1 MLSLLKLVAAGQT
14 LVRDVLADYGAV
26 QKNRAKYH
34 GERISRLRLPV
45 DLLRKVGF
53 QTATGVRLMQFGR
66 NAGLPLAPQVCSR
79 LLRHLYG
86 VEVHWDARIAPGLS
100 IVHGCGIVI
109 SHAATVGPGCILF
122 HNVTLGEGLDPVT
135 KKRGAPTLGAN
146 VHIGPGCTLL
156 GPITVGNNS
165 KLAAGSVLTQSV
177 PDDAVVLPAPVEV
190 RARARAKRGAPPADG
205 ADALDVGGGGR

>member
-1 MLSLLKLVAAGQT
+1 LAAGRT
-14 LVRDVLADYGAV
+14 LGHDVLEDYGAV

-53 QTATGVRLMQFGR
+53 QTATGVRLMQFAR
-66 NAGLPLAPQVCSR
+66 NAGLPVAPQLISR

-86 VEVHWDARIAPGLS
+86 VEIHWAAKVAPGLS

-122 HNVTLGEGLDPVT
+122 HNVTLGEGLDPVH
-135 KKRGAPTLGAN
+135 KKRGAPVLGAN
-146 VHIGPGCTLL
+146 VHVGPGCTLL

-165 KLAAGSVLTQSV
+165 KIAAGSVLTASV
-177 PDDAVVLPAPVEV
+177 PDNAVVMPAPVQV
-190 RARARAKRGAPPADG
+190 RARAARAQGVAA
-205 ADALDVGGGGR
+205 GGGDEA

>member
-1 MLSLLKLVAAGQT
+1 MVSLPKLLAAGQT
-14 LVRDVLADYGAV
+14 LVHDVLADYGAV

-34 GERISRLRLPV
+34 GERISRLRLPA
-45 DLLRKVGF
+45 DLVRKVGF
-53 QTATGVRLMQFGR
+53 QTATGVRLMQFSR
-66 NAGLPLAPQVCSR
+66 NAGLPLAPQLCSR

-109 SHAATVGPGCILF
+109 SHAASVGPGCILF

-156 GPITVGNNS
+156 GPITVGKNS
-165 KLAAGSVLTQSV
+165 KVAAGSVLTQSV
-177 PDDAVVLPAPVEV
+177 PDNAVVLPAPAQV
-190 RARARAKRGAPPADG
+190 RTRAARGGAAGDPVG
-205 ADALDVGGGGR
+205 ATDAGGGEL